1 MLRAT
6 LRSLPVSTCGATG
19 VGAALRASATPQLPL
34 LAKLALFDGRDST
47 ASSSALHPC
56 DPARRQ
62 LHTTARSESTLLVGG
77 LAIAAGSIVAVYG
90 LKAYDSWQSQR
101 AAAQPPSESETGET
115 SSESKTEAN
124 GSASSEEPSGA
135 EAKASTGAD
144 AKKEGSESTAKP
156 ASSSMFGGQAFA
168 RRFYK
173 GGFEDKMSKREASL
187 ILGVRCVMCCCQRA
201 GQGFDWEG

>member
-1 MLRAT
+1 
-6 LRSLPVSTCGATG
+6 
-19 VGAALRASATPQLPL
+19 
-34 LAKLALFDGRDST
+34 
-47 ASSSALHPC
+47 
-56 DPARRQ
+56 
-62 LHTTARSESTLLVGG
+62 VGG

-101 AAAQPPSESETGET
+101 AAAQPPSDSEAGEA
-115 SSESKTEAN
+115 SSESKPEAN
-124 GSASSEEPSGA
+124 ASTFSEEPSGA

-144 AKKEGSESTAKP
+144 AKKEGSEGTAKP

-187 ILGVRCVMCCCQRA
+187 ILGVRCVMCCYIRVLGGLC
-201 GQGFDWEG
+201 WEGLRSCDAR